1 MDARDLPSF
10 ACYEPDEQAIAAVI
24 NRRRAA
30 QGDPPLPT
38 CAEYE
43 RQEAAYHA
51 RQLRSDRIGERIF
64 KVGAVVVVASFA
76 ASLVVLATRKKD
88 GE

>member
-1 MDARDLPSF
+1 MDARDLRSF
-10 ACYEPDEQAIAAVI
+10 ACYEPDETPIAAVI

-38 CAEYE
+38 CADYE

-51 RQLRSDRIGERIF
+51 RRDRSDRIGERIF
-64 KVGAVVVVASFA
+64 KVGAVLVVASFVA
-76 ASLVVLATRKKD
+76 ATVVLATRKE